1 MGEVS
6 ILYPMTEDTSLT
18 SLLNSPKSASRAEK
32 AWLIVAC
39 VCILGGGV
47 LFIYGEQATGVG
59 FAGVVTKLVGGL
71 GMVAFSVGV
80 LIVGICFAKWIVIGW
95 KARTPSER
103 TTALKAL
110 GKQTLVVLINILVYG
125 GCFILILG
133 GIAALDGASITTLLA
148 ALIIWAACIAIFVL
162 YRRYRKKHKMSYK
175 LIGDVSLTAFLLA
188 FAVFMLFA
196 FTRTEI
202 PNAVQDIAE
211 GPETADVLLVEADI
225 DYATGRY
232 RALVQD
238 QHVLTFY
245 TPDEERIVLI
255 VPEKDVAAAQVINEY
270 GNFVHLTYYPRTQVF
285 CEAAPWLQG
294 ASEMG
299 VELLD
304 KLVREYAF
312 EL

>member
-1 MGEVS
+1 
-6 ILYPMTEDTSLT
+6 MTEDTSPT
-18 SLLNSPKSASRAEK
+18 SLLNSPKSAPRAEK

-39 VCILGGGV
+39 VCILGGAAF
-47 LFIYGEQATGVG
+47 FIYGEQATGVG
-59 FAGVVTKLVGGL
+59 FAGIITKLAGCI

-80 LIVGICFAKWIVIGW
+80 LIVGICFAKWIVVTYR
-95 KARTPSER
+95 ALTPAER
-103 TTALKAL
+103 TITLKAL
-110 GKQTLVVLINILVYG
+110 GKQLAVVAVNILVYG

-133 GIAALDGASITTLLA
+133 GIAALDNASIGTVLVA
-148 ALIIWAACIAIFVL
+148 FVIWAGCIAIFVL

-175 LIGDVSLTAFLLA
+175 FIGDIALTAFLLA

-196 FTRTEI
+196 FTHTEI
-202 PNAVQDIAE
+202 PNAVQDMLE
-211 GPETADVLLVEADI
+211 GPKTADVLLVEADI
-225 DYATGRY
+225 DYATARY

-245 TPDEERIVLI
+245 TSNEERIVLI

-270 GNFVHLTYYPRTQVF
+270 GNFVHLTYYPRSQVF
-285 CEAAPWLQG
+285 CEATPWPEG

-299 VELLD
+299 SELLD

>member
-1 MGEVS
+1 MGEVF
-6 ILYPMTEDTSLT
+6 ILFPMTEGTSPT
-18 SLLNSPKSASRAEK
+18 SLLNSPKSASRSEK

-39 VCILGGGV
+39 VCILTGAV

-59 FAGVVTKLVGGL
+59 FAGIVTKLVGGV
-71 GMVAFSVGV
+71 GMVAFSIGV
-80 LIVGICFAKWIVIGW
+80 LIVGICFAKWIVVGW

-103 TTALKAL
+103 TITLKAL
-110 GKQTLVVLINILVYG
+110 GKQLVVVAINILVYG
-125 GCFILILG
+125 GCFILCLG
-133 GIAALDGASITTLLA
+133 GIAALDNASAGTFLV
-148 ALIIWAACIAIFVL
+148 ALIIWAGCIAIFVL
-162 YRRYRKKHKMSYK
+162 YRHYRKKHATSYK
-175 LIGDVSLTAFLLA
+175 LIGDVALTAFLLA
-188 FAVFMLFA
+188 FAVFILFA
-196 FTRTEI
+196 FTRAEI
-202 PNAVQDIAE
+202 PNAVQDILE

-232 RALVQD
+232 RAFVQD

-245 TPDEERIVLI
+245 TPNEERIVLL
-255 VPEKDVAAAQVINEY
+255 VPEKDVAAAQVINKY

-285 CEAAPWLQG
+285 CEAAPWPEG

-299 VELLD
+299 PELLD